1 MTTPAQNAA
10 AQRLTLS
17 QIVTTLLARNTTD
30 RSSVGLT
37 RNAKG
42 VTQIEVTVRTGD
54 SDAVETAADAERIA
68 SDIYNRLRAAYP
80 LPNGYVGAEG
90 TPDV

>member
-1 MTTPAQNAA
+1 MSTPRTTTD
-10 AQRLTLS
+10 RLTLS

-30 RSSVGLT
+30 KSSVTLS

-80 LPNGYVGAEG
+80 LPSGYVGAEG
-90 TPDV
+90 SPDV